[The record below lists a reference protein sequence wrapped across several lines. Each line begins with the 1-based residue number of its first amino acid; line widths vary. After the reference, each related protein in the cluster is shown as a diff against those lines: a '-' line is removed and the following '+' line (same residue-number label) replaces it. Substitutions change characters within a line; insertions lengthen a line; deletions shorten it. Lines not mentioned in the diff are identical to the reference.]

1 MGADLIVAVC
11 EMKVSKDEALKRAS
25 KLVDDDLAG
34 LIQTLDEWGVGPYV
48 GTEEVPAKDEVVG
61 YLHDQVEIVYSN
73 MQRRDCVPLHIEGKT
88 FALTGGMSWGDTPTD
103 AYDAFSVCSSL
114 NLTDGGFE

>member
-1 MGADLIVAVC
+1 MGADLIVAFC

-25 KLVDDDLAG
+25 KLVDDDLAS
-34 LIQTLDEWGVGPYV
+34 LLQTLEEWGVGPFLDA
-48 GTEEVPAKDEVVG
+48 EKVPAKDEVVK
-61 YLHDQVEIVYSN
+61 YLHDQVRIVYSYMN
-73 MQRRDCVPLHIEGKT
+73 RRDCVPLYIEGKT